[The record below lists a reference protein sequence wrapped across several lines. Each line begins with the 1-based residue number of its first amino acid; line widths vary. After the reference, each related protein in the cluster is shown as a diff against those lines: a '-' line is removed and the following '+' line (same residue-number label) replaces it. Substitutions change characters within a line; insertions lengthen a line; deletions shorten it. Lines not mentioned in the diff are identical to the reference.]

1 MGKAKNKQEIIIK
14 HANRFAVLADSD
26 NDSISELPDYAPIS
40 PRSVSLLAEEEECQ
54 EREERREGREGQE
67 EEEEE
72 ECRLDDLAKDS
83 AFRIWKTDDAKR
95 FFSDTNN
102 IFSSPFSHKKGL
114 KKFKED
120 NDGWVSIQM
129 DDTQTFPSML
139 TRGKSDDIENA
150 RAWAEIVTSTLD
162 KAGQQRKEKYKESLS
177 FFRRPDQ

>member
-14 HANRFAVLADSD
+14 HTNRFAVLADSD
-26 NDSISELPDYAPIS
+26 NDSESELPDYAPIS
-40 PRSVSLLAEEEECQ
+40 PRSVSLLAEEECQ
-54 EREERREGREGQE
+54 DHEEDQDQKE
-67 EEEEE
+67 EEEDQEE
-72 ECRLDDLAKDS
+72 DKSILDDLAKDS
-83 AFRIWKTDDAKR
+83 AFRIWKTDDDAKR

-120 NDGWVSIQM
+120 TEGWTSIQM

-162 KAGQQRKEKYKESLS
+162 KAGQQRKDKYKESLS